1 MANIFSNETAKTT
14 EPTSTVQPGPS
25 INWTMKLKL
34 KAAHQALAFLGV
46 ADAMIA
52 EADLDKWAKI
62 YELLVGAP
70 PPPKKPS

>member
-1 MANIFSNETAKTT
+1 MANIFSNEAAKTT
-14 EPTSTVQPGPS
+14 EQGTAQPS
-25 INWTMKLKL
+25 IKWTMKLKL
-34 KAAHQALAFLGV
+34 KAAHQALALLGV

-70 PPPKKPS
+70 PPPKMPS